1 MDRISCEGGLGKG
14 WAQGGRVWGGAV
26 TPLSRKEVPDTLGIW
41 VGGMNSYLGELF
53 PLQN

>member
-1 MDRISCEGGLGKG
+1 M
-14 WAQGGRVWGGAV
+14 

-53 PLQN
+53 HYKIRLQEGGLCE